1 MGGPFLSTITIL
13 TGTPHP
19 PPSGA
24 ECGYLEKGEVKAGG
38 QGRTGSLLYKQ
49 AYRVC
54 PGPSSHL
61 ADFIS

>member
-38 QGRTGSLLYKQ
+38 QGCTGSLTLQ
-49 AYRVC
+49 A
-54 PGPSSHL
+54 G
-61 ADFIS
+61 I